1 MIKSPLRTVFFF
13 STDKNNFRH
22 WNQALVTKDAMSDKE
37 HLLSLLSLNLIS
49 SSASSNIKYKI
60 WFCDQAKFIV
70 ILSVRQFSDLSFC
83 FIINCLVWPHPPHK
97 EQQLECQ
104 TLLSPGSLAS
114 TCQALGENWKTETRN
129 LINQNKYGS
138 IMKKGYVMSKDSEIY
153 VGFGPICHHGV
164 IFMPARAY

>member
-22 WNQALVTKDAMSDKE
+22 WSQALVTKDAMSDKE
-37 HLLSLLSLNLIS
+37 HLLSLLRLNLIS

-70 ILSVRQFSDLSFC
+70 ILSVRQFLDLSFC

-104 TLLSPGSLAS
+104 TLHVRLSV
-114 TCQALGENWKTETRN
+114 KTEKPKTRN
-129 LINQNKYGS
+129 LINQNKDGS

-153 VGFGPICHHGV
+153 VGFGPICHRGV